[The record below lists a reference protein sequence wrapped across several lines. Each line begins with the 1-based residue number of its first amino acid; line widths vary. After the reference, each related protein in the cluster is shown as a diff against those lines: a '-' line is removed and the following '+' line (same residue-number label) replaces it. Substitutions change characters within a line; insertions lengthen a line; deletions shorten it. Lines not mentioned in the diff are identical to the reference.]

1 MARYFRLEEA
11 EALLP
16 MLREA
21 LQRASVVIAEAEKAE
36 QEFNSFREGI
46 VRAGG
51 ILVDHARVL
60 DLRTRRT
67 DAQSQLSRLVEDV
80 QSTGCLIKDLNQGL
94 IDFPALRYGEEVYL
108 CWKLGEPG
116 ISFWHRVEDGFRGR
130 RPIGKEFG
138 LPKA

>member
-1 MARYFRLEEA
+1 MAHHFRVEDA

-21 LQRASVVIAEAEKAE
+21 LQRAAVIRAEAEKAE
-36 QEFNSFREGI
+36 QELKSFRESI

-51 ILVDHARVL
+51 MLVDHARVL
-60 DLRTRRT
+60 DLRSRFS
-67 DAQSQLSRLVEDV
+67 DAQGRLGRLVEEV
-80 QSTGCLIKDLNQGL
+80 QSTGCLIKDLSQGL
-94 IDFPALRYGEEVYL
+94 IDFPALRNGVEVFL

-116 ISFWHRVEDGFRGR
+116 IAFWHGIQEGFRGR

-138 LPKA
+138 LPET